1 MRYNDNREVN
11 EMQHREN
18 GEREKVDS
26 TMLMTFL
33 GDDNYQNKAEE
44 MLLDILN
51 DQYNAY
57 DALNDIMN
65 HWEQETSRQ

>member
-11 EMQHREN
+11 ELEHREN
-18 GEREKVDS
+18 GERVMVNSSE
-26 TMLMTFL
+26 LLEFL

-51 DQYNAY
+51 EQYPVTNARE
-57 DALNDIMN
+57 DILSYKY
-65 HWEQETSRQ
+65 EVK